1 MAPTEMTAKPEQPES
16 SQVDG
21 KRETA
26 QNSSTE
32 PATTE
37 HLQRTVS
44 EASEL
49 TDPAMEETLRGASS
63 WDDLPVKV
71 FEPAPF
77 GDERKE

>member
-1 MAPTEMTAKPEQPES
+1 MALTETTAKPEQPES

-26 QNSSTE
+26 QNSSTD

-49 TDPAMEETLRGASS
+49 TDPATEKFLQGASS
-63 WDDLPVKV
+63 WEYVSNGVLIKHS
-71 FEPAPF
+71 
-77 GDERKE
+77 